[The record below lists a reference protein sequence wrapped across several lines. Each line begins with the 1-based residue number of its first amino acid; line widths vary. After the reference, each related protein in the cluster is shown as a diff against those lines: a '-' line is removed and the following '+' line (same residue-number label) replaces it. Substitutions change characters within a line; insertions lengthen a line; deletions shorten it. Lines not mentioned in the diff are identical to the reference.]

1 MTRGRFR
8 AVLVACVAL
17 AATACGGGDNDAPG
31 SGAEPPAD
39 APRTLISGSITLP
52 DLSPLPASLA
62 DRVRAHYA
70 ELQRAEAE
78 NMPDVEIGNAAGR
91 LGVLMGALGS
101 LDTAVRSLES
111 AVALAPNDPRWPY
124 SLGHIQMQAQNPAA
138 AAVAF
143 ERTLTLRPSDVAAL
157 IWLGRARLDEGQ
169 PQEAGPL
176 FEQAIAI
183 DADSAAAL
191 AGAAQVALGE
201 EDFARAA
208 GYLERALEIAPEA
221 SGLRYPLALAYRG
234 LGRVAEA
241 NEQLLQQGSEG
252 PPIRD
257 PLMEELDE
265 FLDLPMDFEQQG
277 IIALRNSDWA
287 AAAAAFREGLAL
299 DPDNP
304 ALRTRL
310 ATALSMLGD
319 NATAVAEL
327 ERAVATAPDFPQ
339 AHFGLATTLALEG
352 RTEEAIDRFRTVLRL
367 QPDHVGAHMGLAE
380 ALHEQQRFEEA
391 LAHYGAAVE
400 TDPTIVQAWI
410 GRADTL
416 MRLARLDEARAWLAE
431 AQQAHP
437 DNPILRGMA
446 EGIATVGR

>member
-1 MTRGRFR
+1 MTRGGFR

-17 AATACGGGDNDAPG
+17 AAPACGGGGNETPE
-31 SGAEPPAD
+31 SGGQASAD
-39 APRTLISGSITLP
+39 APRTSVSASITLP
-52 DLSPLPASLA
+52 DLAPLPVSLA
-62 DRVRAHYA
+62 DQVRARYA

-78 NMPDVEIGNAAGR
+78 NASPVEIGNAAGR

-157 IWLGRARLDEGQ
+157 IWFGRARLDEGR
-169 PQEAGPL
+169 PQEARPL

-191 AGAAQVALGE
+191 AGAAQVALAE
-201 EDFARAA
+201 QAFARAA
-208 GYLERALEIAPEA
+208 GYLERALEIAPQA

-234 LGRVAEA
+234 LGRMAEA
-241 NEQLLQQGSEG
+241 NEQLRQQGTEG

-265 FLDLPMDFEQQG
+265 FLELPMDFEQQG
-277 IIALRNSDWA
+277 ILALRNSDWD

-299 DPDNP
+299 DPENP

-310 ATALSMLGD
+310 ATALSMQGD
-319 NATAVAEL
+319 NEAAVAEL

-352 RTEEAIDRFRTVLRL
+352 RTDEAIERFRTVLRL

-380 ALHEQQRFEEA
+380 ALHEQQRFAES
-391 LAHYGAAVE
+391 LPHYAAAVE
-400 TDPTIVQAWI
+400 ADPAIVQAWV
-410 GRADTL
+410 GRADAL
-416 MRLARLDEARAWLAE
+416 MRLARLDEARTWLAE

-446 EGIATVGR
+446 EGVATVGR